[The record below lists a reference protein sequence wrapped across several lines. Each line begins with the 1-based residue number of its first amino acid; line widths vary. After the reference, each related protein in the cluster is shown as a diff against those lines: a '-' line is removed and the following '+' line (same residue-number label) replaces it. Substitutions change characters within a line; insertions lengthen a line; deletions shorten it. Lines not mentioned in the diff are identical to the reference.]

1 MKDETIVKIKTSNL
15 LANKWTKKSKSLE
28 ISRSDYL
35 HNLLLGRESFPS
47 PDTTPDDKQL
57 PRSTNR

>member
-1 MKDETIVKIKTSNL
+1 MKDETIIKIKTSNL
-15 LANKWTKKSKSLE
+15 LASKWARKSKSLE

-35 HNLLLGRESFPS
+35 NNLLLGRETFPS
-47 PDTTPDDKQL
+47 TDATPADKQF

>member
-35 HNLLLGRESFPS
+35 HNLLLGRESFPAS
-47 PDTTPDDKQL
+47 DATPGDKQL